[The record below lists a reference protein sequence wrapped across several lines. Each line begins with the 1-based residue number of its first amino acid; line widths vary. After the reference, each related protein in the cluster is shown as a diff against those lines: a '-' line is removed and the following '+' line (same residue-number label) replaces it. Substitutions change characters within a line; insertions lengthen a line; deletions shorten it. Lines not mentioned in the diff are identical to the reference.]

1 MKLLFNASK
10 QNWDVYQ
17 NGRKVGEFFS
27 PVAAILFM
35 EHKSYDFDI
44 KI

>member
-1 MKLLFNASK
+1 MKLLFNVLN

-17 NGRKVGEFFS
+17 NGHKVGEFFS
-27 PVAAILFM
+27 PVAAVLFM
-35 EHKSYDFDI
+35 EDKSYNFNI

>member
-1 MKLLFNASK
+1 MKLLFNALK

-17 NGRKVGEFFS
+17 NERKVGEFFS
-27 PVAAILFM
+27 PAAAVLFM

>member
-1 MKLLFNASK
+1 MKLLFNVLK
-10 QNWDVYQ
+10 QNWEVYQ

-27 PVAAILFM
+27 PIAALSFM
-35 EHKSYDFDI
+35 EDKSYNFNI